1 MQSYWNLD
9 LKCRRRQLTGPVN
22 YRNFRETGPRTID
35 ARQVFHSGKKKK
47 LNTSVKLCF
56 ILPARKQDMPTI
68 GDSHFF
74 KQFSCRFFLS
84 PPVSVYYVIIPIK
97 QYISVQ
103 GYKEIFII
111 YLSNFQFYHWRQ
123 EGVSGPVLCVK
134 HSHAICLF
142 WSDWL
147 IREMS
152 LLLVFL
158 SAPLVNK
165 GIWK

>member
-1 MQSYWNLD
+1 MDGDSLSDPLIIGTFEKRAPGPLMQGRS
-9 LKCRRRQLTGPVN
+9 
-22 YRNFRETGPRTID
+22 FR
-35 ARQVFHSGKKKK
+35 VVKKK
-47 LNTSVKLCF
+47 LKTSLQLCF
-56 ILPARKQDMPTI
+56 LLPARKQDKPTI

-74 KQFSCRFFLS
+74 KHFSCRFFLS

-134 HSHAICLF
+134 HTHAIYLF

-147 IREMS
+147 IRQRS

>member
-1 MQSYWNLD
+1 MDGDSLSD
-9 LKCRRRQLTGPVN
+9 PLIIGTFEKRA
-22 YRNFRETGPRTID
+22 PRTID
-35 ARQVFHSGKKKK
+35 ARQVFQSGKKKLK
-47 LNTSVKLCF
+47 TSLQLCF
-56 ILPARKQDMPTI
+56 LLPARKQDKPTI

-74 KQFSCRFFLS
+74 KHFSCRFFLS

-134 HSHAICLF
+134 HTHAICLF

-147 IREMS
+147 IRQRS

>member
-1 MQSYWNLD
+1 MQTYWNLD
-9 LKCRRRQLTGPVN
+9 LKCRRRQLLGPV
-22 YRNFRETGPRTID
+22 YYWDFRETGPRTID
-35 ARQVFHSGKKKK
+35 ARQVFWSGKKKLK
-47 LNTSVKLCF
+47 TSVQLCF
-56 ILPARKQDMPTI
+56 LLPARKQDKHTT

-74 KQFSCRFFLS
+74 KHLSCRFFLS

-103 GYKEIFII
+103 GYKQIFII

-123 EGVSGPVLCVK
+123 GGVSGPVLCVK

-142 WSDWL
+142 WSDWI

>member
-9 LKCRRRQLTGPVN
+9 LKCGRRQLTGPVN

-35 ARQVFHSGKKKK
+35 ARQVFQSGKKKINK
-47 LNTSVKLCF
+47 HVSLTLIYTSCKEAGQAHYWGF
-56 ILPARKQDMPTI
+56 P
-68 GDSHFF
+68 F
-74 KQFSCRFFLS
+74 KHFSCRFLLS
-84 PPVSVYYVIIPIK
+84 RPVSVYYVIIPIK

-123 EGVSGPVLCVK
+123 EGVSGPVLCVN
-134 HSHAICLF
+134 HSHAIRLF

-147 IREMS
+147 IRGMS

-158 SAPLVNK
+158 SAPLINK

>member
-1 MQSYWNLD
+1 MDGDSLSDPLIIGTFEKRAPGPLMQ
-9 LKCRRRQLTGPVN
+9 
-22 YRNFRETGPRTID
+22 
-35 ARQVFHSGKKKK
+35 GKSFTVVKKK

-56 ILPARKQDMPTI
+56 ILPARKQDKPTI

>member
-1 MQSYWNLD
+1 MDGDSLPDPLIIGTFEKRAPGPLMQGKS
-9 LKCRRRQLTGPVN
+9 
-22 YRNFRETGPRTID
+22 FR
-35 ARQVFHSGKKKK
+35 VVKKKINK
-47 LNTSVKLCF
+47 HVSLTLIYTSCKEAGQAHYWGF
-56 ILPARKQDMPTI
+56 P
-68 GDSHFF
+68 F
-74 KQFSCRFFLS
+74 KHFSCRFLLS
-84 PPVSVYYVIIPIK
+84 RPVSVYYVIISIK

-123 EGVSGPVLCVK
+123 EGVSGPVLCVN
-134 HSHAICLF
+134 HSHAIRLF

-147 IREMS
+147 IRGMS

-165 GIWK
+165 RIWK

>member
-1 MQSYWNLD
+1 MDGDSLLDPLIIGTFEKRAPGPLMQGRS
-9 LKCRRRQLTGPVN
+9 
-22 YRNFRETGPRTID
+22 FR
-35 ARQVFHSGKKKK
+35 VVKKK
-47 LNTSVKLCF
+47 LKTSVQLCF
-56 ILPARKQDMPTI
+56 LLPARKQDKPTI

-134 HSHAICLF
+134 HTHAICLF

-147 IREMS
+147 IRQMS

>member
-1 MQSYWNLD
+1 MDGDSLPDPLIIGTFEKRAPGPLMQ
-9 LKCRRRQLTGPVN
+9 CRS
-22 YRNFRETGPRTID
+22 FR
-35 ARQVFHSGKKKK
+35 VVKKK
-47 LNTSVKLCF
+47 LKTSLQLCF
-56 ILPARKQDMPTI
+56 LLPARKQDKPTI

-74 KQFSCRFFLS
+74 KHFSCRFFLS